1 MMYSLEGVW
10 NPKSLPGV
18 RYRYKYCISVSANL
32 FFHQICAHI
41 SPAEQVKYA
50 QHMCT
55 KMCVRNHTY
64 AFERTREIAVRDPNR
79 LTDDASSR
87 SSVSGYPI
95 FFCFFSSLTFSSP
108 RRQQSK
114 SQQSKSQQSK
124 RNTTTSVK
132 GFWTTMIIVSLG
144 LLWPLGRIPR
154 GIPEIRMWSWELG

>member
-1 MMYSLEGVW
+1 M
-10 NPKSLPGV
+10 
-18 RYRYKYCISVSANL
+18 SANI

-50 QHMCT
+50 QQMCT

-95 FFCFFSSLTFSSP
+95 FFGFFSSLTFSSP

-124 RNTTTSVK
+124 RNTTPSVK
-132 GFWTTMIIVSLG
+132 SSLNSNDHIIYEFTLAPGADSKRDSRNPNVVVGARLAA
-144 LLWPLGRIPR
+144 
-154 GIPEIRMWSWELG
+154 